1 MLSRD
6 ELIASCQK
14 GKKESQY
21 ELVKRYS
28 GQLMTVC
35 RRYARDNSMAK
46 DILQESF
53 IRIFRNIRQYKPTG
67 SFEGWMHTITVR
79 CALQWI
85 DKSHLRHESNA
96 ELIPESSQGPDIYS
110 DLALEDIMGYIQELS
125 PGLRAVF
132 NLNVIEGYSHKEI
145 GELLDIA
152 ESTSRANLLRARKT
166 LIKRIESGQL
176 KKNKAI

>member
-1 MLSRD
+1 MLSLD
-6 ELIASCQK
+6 ELIVSCQQ

-53 IRIFRNIRQYKPTG
+53 IRIFRNIRKYQPSG

-79 CALQWI
+79 SALQWI
-85 DKSHLRHESNA
+85 DKKHFRNESDA
-96 ELIPESSQGPDIYS
+96 ELVPESSQRPDIYS
-110 DLALEDIMGYIQELS
+110 ELAIEDIMGYIQELS

-132 NLNVIEGYSHKEI
+132 NLNVIEGYNHKEI
-145 GELLDIA
+145 GELLGIA
-152 ESTSRANLLRARKT
+152 ESTSRANLLRARKA
-166 LIKRIESGQL
+166 LMKRIESGQL
-176 KKNKAI
+176 KENKAI